1 MTVILPTPKAK
12 HLKFWANLGGRAA
25 VVSSWGRISLR
36 DLINILIP
44 RRIGV
49 NSSVIDDTIIFLNP
63 SSQLEQMVKNTLAF

>member
-1 MTVILPTPKAK
+1 M
-12 HLKFWANLGGRAA
+12 
-25 VVSSWGRISLR
+25 VSSWGRISLR

-63 SSQLEQMVKNTLAF
+63 SSQLEQMVKNTLVF